1 MDFEV
6 EKSQYGS
13 GTAVA
18 LFMIACAILVISLID
33 TGISIAMMESGA
45 FYEASFISAMFVN
58 QFGYLGFLIQDMT
71 IFLFYFVIM
80 MALSFVNPYL
90 SLAFG
95 GFGILVNIQPVIS
108 NLILW
113 RSI

>member
-1 MDFEV
+1 MEL
-6 EKSQYGS
+6 ERSSYGS

-18 LFMIACAILVISLID
+18 LFCLACTILVLSLVD
-33 TGISIAMMESGA
+33 TGISIAMMETGN
-45 FYEASFISAMFVN
+45 FYESSTISAMFVA

-71 IFLFYFVIM
+71 IFLFYFVAM

-95 GFGILVNIQPVIS
+95 SLGVLINIEPIIS
-108 NLILW
+108 NIILW
-113 RSI
+113 RSFI